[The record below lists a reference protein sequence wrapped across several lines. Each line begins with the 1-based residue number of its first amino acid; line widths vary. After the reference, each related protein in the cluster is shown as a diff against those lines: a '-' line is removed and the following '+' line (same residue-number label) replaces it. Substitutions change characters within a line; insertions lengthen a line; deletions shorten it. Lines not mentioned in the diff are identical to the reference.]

1 MVRSCWLCQ
10 NRVMKKLPGYLLK
23 LLVVTPA
30 LLLASFLVL
39 LLLAPQ
45 PANADD
51 DWRKLHKEVQA
62 GRIKPLSDILDNLA
76 KDWVGQVVD
85 VDYEQKRGR
94 QIYEIELLGSEG
106 QVVEF
111 EVDAATGELIGI
123 EGSDINAMKRKK

>member
-1 MVRSCWLCQ
+1 
-10 NRVMKKLPGYLLK
+10 MKKLPGYLLK
-23 LLVVTPA
+23 LLVMTPA
-30 LLLASFLVL
+30 LLLASFLVP

-45 PANADD
+45 LAIADD

-62 GRIKPLSDILDNLA
+62 GRIKPLSDILDGLA

-94 QIYEIELLGSEG
+94 QIYEVELLGPEG

-111 EVDAATGELIGI
+111 EIDAATGELIGI
-123 EGSDINAMKRKK
+123 EGSNINAMKREK